1 MENETALRARPRC
14 SSVSH
19 QLRERGDIVLV
30 IAAGGALGSLARWAV
45 SQAVPGSPWGIP
57 WGTWLANVTG
67 GLALGVLMVFVLD
80 VWPPRRYVRPFLGV
94 GVLGGYTTF
103 STYMLDTRTLLADG
117 HVAAALGYLFGTLV
131 AGLLAVAAGVVLA
144 RSLVRL
150 GERRH
155 RLRRTTRAPDQDGVI
170 DPDIDPDIASDP
182 STRSIR

>member
-1 MENETALRARPRC
+1 MDNGTTPADPPPRLRAAH
-14 SSVSH
+14 V
-19 QLRERGDIVLV
+19 LKARGDILLV
-30 IAAGGALGSLARWAV
+30 IAAGGAVGSLARWAV
-45 SQAVPGSPWGIP
+45 SHAVPASPWGIP

-117 HVAAALGYLFGTLV
+117 HVAAGLGYLFGTLV

-150 GERRH
+150 GARRH
-155 RLRRTTRAPDQDGVI
+155 RLRRTARAPDSDSVI
-170 DPDIDPDIASDP
+170 DPDIDPDP
-182 STRSIR
+182 STRSMR